1 MAQIT
6 KEDNIMGYE
15 RGLVKKKKSAVLDI
29 LNLK

>member
-6 KEDNIMGYE
+6 KKDNIMGYE

-29 LNLK
+29 LSLK